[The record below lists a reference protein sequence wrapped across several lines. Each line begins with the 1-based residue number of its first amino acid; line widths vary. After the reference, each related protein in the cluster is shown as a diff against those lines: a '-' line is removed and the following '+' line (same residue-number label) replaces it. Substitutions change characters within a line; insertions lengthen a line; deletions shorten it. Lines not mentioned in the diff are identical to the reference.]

1 MNPRNTPLSDK
12 ADSDQKD
19 VLDVLNERYMLT
31 ERKAVGGMANVY
43 RAKDLVLQRVVA
55 VKVLREDL
63 AADPN
68 LVEQFL
74 REARAVAHLSHTNVV
89 AVYDVGS
96 DGKRHYM
103 VLEHVSGHDLK
114 HHIMLEAPFS
124 TELALDY
131 IICMCAGIGHAHK
144 HDLVHCDVKPHNIL
158 VTDDGQL
165 KVADFG
171 ISRLMKTAEPFDN
184 TPKVFGTPHY
194 FSPEQAQGAQA
205 TPASDVY
212 SLGVVL
218 FEMLTGRLPFESDQ
232 PQILGHMHMHV
243 PPPDIRTANQGVPET
258 LSDIITK
265 VLAKEPSARYR
276 TAQHFGHVLET
287 YRRKGAQATKPYLAL
302 SDKELDKHILDN
314 LLSDEDLIEEPNR
327 TNVMAETDWVSY
339 LLGTTAVLLILGLL
353 ALWTRVYWKLAPILL
368 SVN

>member
-1 MNPRNTPLSDK
+1 MNSRNTPLSDK
-12 ADSDQKD
+12 VDRDEKD
-19 VLDVLNERYMLT
+19 VLNDRYMLT
-31 ERKAVGGMANVY
+31 ERKAVGGMAHVY
-43 RAKDLVLQRVVA
+43 RAKDVVLQRIVA

-74 REARAVAHLSHTNVV
+74 HEARAVAHLSHTNVV

-114 HHIMLEAPFS
+114 HHIILDAPFS
-124 TELALDY
+124 TDLALEY
-131 IICMCAGIGHAHK
+131 VICMCAGIGHAHK
-144 HDLVHCDVKPHNIL
+144 HGLVHCDIKPHNIL
-158 VTDDGQL
+158 VTDAGHL

-171 ISRLMKTAEPFDN
+171 ISRLVKTTESFDN

-194 FSPEQAQGAQA
+194 FSPEQAQGAQP

-218 FEMLTGRLPFESDQ
+218 FEMLTGRLPFESEQ

-243 PPPDIRTANQGVPET
+243 PPPDIRTVNQGIPET
-258 LSDIITK
+258 LSDIIKK

-276 TAQHFGHVLET
+276 TAQHFGLVLET
-287 YRRKGAQATKPYLAL
+287 YRQKGAQATKPYLAL
-302 SDKELDKHILDN
+302 NDKELDKHIFDN
-314 LLSDEDLIEEPNR
+314 LHSDENLTEETDQN
-327 TNVMAETDWVSY
+327 NVTAETDWFSY
-339 LLGTTAVLLILGLL
+339 LLGATAMVLILGLL
-353 ALWTRVYWKLAPILL
+353 ALWTRVYWKITPFLF

>member
-1 MNPRNTPLSDK
+1 MTPQNTSLSDK
-12 ADSDQKD
+12 VDSEKRNM
-19 VLDVLNERYMLT
+19 LNERYMLT
-31 ERKAVGGMANVY
+31 ERRAMGGMANVY
-43 RAKDLVLQRVVA
+43 RAKDVLLQRVVA
-55 VKVLREDL
+55 IKVLREDL

-114 HHIMLEAPFS
+114 HHIMLDAPFS
-124 TELALDY
+124 TDLALEHS
-131 IICMCAGIGHAHK
+131 IRMCAGIGHAHK
-144 HDLVHCDVKPHNIL
+144 HGLVHCDIKPHNIL

-171 ISRLMKTAEPFDN
+171 ISRLMKVIEPLDDM
-184 TPKVFGTPHY
+184 PKIFGTPHY
-194 FSPEQAQGAQA
+194 FSPEQANGAQA

-212 SLGVVL
+212 SLGIVL
-218 FEMLTGRLPFESDQ
+218 FEMLTGSLPFESDQ

-243 PPPDIRTANQGVPET
+243 EPPDIRTVNQGVPET
-258 LSDIITK
+258 LSNIITK

-276 TAQHFGHVLET
+276 TAQHLGHVLET
-287 YRRKGAQATKPYLAL
+287 YRNKGAQATKPYLVL

-314 LLSDEDLIEEPNR
+314 THSNEEWTEEPKR
-327 TNVMAETDWVSY
+327 KNVLAETDWVSY
-339 LLGTTAVLLILGLL
+339 LLGATAVLLILGLL
-353 ALWTRVYWKLAPILL
+353 ALWTRVYWRLAPVLL